1 MLDTLHN
8 LSINFWTLNC
18 GFSKITANGW
28 RNSRGNRFLVSVCI
42 GSSYPELTVSWRN
55 EKHLLYNFMNF
66 FFFHRMIQMWMQK
79 MRYMQ
84 QQRPVSFQRG
94 QQLMMFNHW
103 CWQRK
108 EWLSVV
114 SKKSIFWVQL
124 SPYLLA
130 IMSSMQT
137 IRKVMVVIARMC
149 IYFLSTFCCKG
160 ADMHCR

>member
-1 MLDTLHN
+1 MKEFQGK
-8 LSINFWTLNC
+8 SI
-18 GFSKITANGW
+18 
-28 RNSRGNRFLVSVCI
+28 LVPVCT
-42 GSSYPELTVSWRN
+42 GSSYPDATVSWKN
-55 EKHLLYNFMNF
+55 ENHLLYKEWLGFTISWNH
-66 FFFHRMIQMWMQK
+66 FFFHRMIQMWMNK
-79 MRYMQ
+79 TRYMQ

-114 SKKSIFWVQL
+114 LKKSIFWVQL
-124 SPYLLA
+124 SPYLLV
-130 IMSSMQT
+130 IMSSMPT
-137 IRKVMVVIARMC
+137 ILKVMVVIARMC

>member
-1 MLDTLHN
+1 MKEFQEK
-8 LSINFWTLNC
+8 SI
-18 GFSKITANGW
+18 
-28 RNSRGNRFLVSVCI
+28 LVPVCT
-42 GSSYPELTVSWRN
+42 GSCYPDATVSWKN
-55 EKHLLYNFMNF
+55 EKHLLYKEWLGFTISWNH

-79 MRYMQ
+79 TRYMQ

-108 EWLSVV
+108 ELLSVV
-114 SKKSIFWVQL
+114 LKKSIFWVQL
-124 SPYLLA
+124 SPYLLV
-130 IMSSMQT
+130 IVSSMPT
-137 IRKVMVVIARMC
+137 ILKIMVVIARMS

>member
-1 MLDTLHN
+1 MKEFQGK
-8 LSINFWTLNC
+8 SI
-18 GFSKITANGW
+18 
-28 RNSRGNRFLVSVCI
+28 LVSVCI
-42 GSSYPELTVSWRN
+42 GSSYPESTVSWKN
-55 EKHLLYNFMNF
+55 EKHLLYKEWLGFTISWN

-79 MRYMQ
+79 TRYMQ
-84 QQRPVSFQRG
+84 QQRPISFQRG

-103 CWQRK
+103 CWQQK

-124 SPYLLA
+124 SPYLLV
-130 IMSSMQT
+130 IMSSMPT

-160 ADMHCR
+160 ADMHCQ